1 MMAIG
6 AIAYNTFLE
15 SIRKLELVLFLVL
28 GSSLIISICYLTT
41 NEQAIGIIIKFM
53 GEQQFVNVDSPGGIG
68 LNNDAMQYDILSYL
82 KASGM
87 FFCEIFTLIIAFALT
102 LFMIPHEISSGA
114 ILYILPKPVQRY
126 EYLLGKFFGVFAIV
140 AICWFLMGLELFAF
154 FSIKE
159 GHIDNY
165 LVTAILLLP
174 LKYGIFIALMVALT
188 TRIPPIAAGIVS
200 LIFFLG
206 GHVSAKL
213 QELFMDPNLALEGF
227 MRYAVMFAYYIVPHL
242 YPVFSGTIMDKNENV
257 LETSTQVCGWGLYAV
272 VYIAVLLIIAII
284 SFRRKSL

>member
-1 MMAIG
+1 
-6 AIAYNTFLE
+6 
-15 SIRKLELVLFLVL
+15 
-28 GSSLIISICYLTT
+28 
-41 NEQAIGIIIKFM
+41 
-53 GEQQFVNVDSPGGIG
+53 
-68 LNNDAMQYDILSYL
+68 
-82 KASGM
+82 M

-140 AICWFLMGLELFAF
+140 AICWFLMGFELFAF

-159 GHIDNY
+159 GHVDNY
-165 LVTAILLLP
+165 LLTTILLLP
-174 LKYGIFIALMVALT
+174 LKYGIFIAFMVALT
-188 TRIPPIAAGIVS
+188 TRIPAIAAGIIS
-200 LIFFLG
+200 LIMFLG

-213 QELFMDPNLALEGF
+213 QELFNDPNLALEGF
-227 MRYAVMFAYYIVPHL
+227 MRYAVMIAYYIVPHL

-257 LETSTQVCGWGLYAV
+257 LETWAQVCGWGFYAV
-272 VYIAVLLIIAII
+272 MYMSILLIFAIL